1 MPVKHKKLPL
11 TKKEAEAICW
21 GLARIGDFIDREPD
35 GPTDPLAI
43 LLTLG
48 YSRPIITKAI
58 EGLWEVAY
66 GDTLTD
72 DLTELE
78 RHIFR
83 LCVENTDWITV
94 YRTAAPTKDSPPHI
108 DEALAA
114 LRSLA
119 AKFDKLGIEV
129 NYLPFE

>member
-1 MPVKHKKLPL
+1 MPVIHKKLPL

-21 GLARIGDFIDREPD
+21 GLGRIGDFIDREPD
-35 GPTDPLAI
+35 GPTDPLSI

-48 YSRPIITKAI
+48 YSRPMISKAI

-66 GDTLTD
+66 GDTLSD
-72 DLTELE
+72 KFTELE
-78 RHIFR
+78 GHILR

-94 YRTAAPTKDSPPHI
+94 YRTAAPTKHSQPHI
-108 DEALAA
+108 DEALTA
-114 LRSLA
+114 LRTLA
-119 AKFDKLGIEV
+119 AKFDELGIEV